1 MIIKR
6 YLLRFFAL
14 ATMLEILVALNGCQK
29 YKDVNSSSSKN
40 TEEITAVEL
49 MKNGCGAAVTQ
60 LDSLSEESLKLLK
73 ESGITFIKVHIPY
86 PFASDGTLTTNYM
99 TAKRAVKMIYNVGL
113 EPVCQSFTPGGNAY
127 NSSTGKV
134 EWMSYLPNVFEDYDD
149 AYFYKVLRNG
159 TEYIAKDLKEYT
171 NCWIVSNEP
180 NLTVF
185 TGPMTFEQIQKYITT
200 CAEGLKSG
208 NPSAYCGVNIFAS
221 ADKNRA
227 MRLIPMLY
235 GENSA
240 LDYLGLD
247 SYFGTLVEGGAES
260 WDDYIYTYY
269 NMTGVPIMITEFSY
283 SSYVYEDNK
292 RQNDSTGL
300 AYNNAVCRDKR
311 FSCEWDNHLRNE
323 ETQAEYA
330 RACLK
335 IFKQHKEVIGW
346 CWFSNIDKTGPCWEC
361 GDTNCPMESS
371 WGLLR
376 SDGTAKPVLN
386 MFSTNQ

>member
-1 MIIKR
+1 MKKIRR
-6 YLLRFFAL
+6 YLSFFV
-14 ATMLEILVALNGCQK
+14 IVAVLGAIAVSTGCQSHGGP
-29 YKDVNSSSSKN
+29 DPVSSSQAD
-40 TEEITAVEL
+40 TPPAVEM
-49 MKNGCGAAVTQ
+49 MKNGCGAAVTE
-60 LDSLSEESLKLLK
+60 LDSLSEESLQTLK
-73 ESGITFIKVHIPY
+73 DSGITFVKVHIPY
-86 PFASDGTLTTNYM
+86 PFANDGTLSTNYM
-99 TAKRAVKMIYNVGL
+99 TAKRAVKMIYSVGL

-127 NSSTGKV
+127 NASTGKV

-149 AYFYKVLRNG
+149 EYFYKTVRTG
-159 TEYIAKDLKEYT
+159 TEYIAKDLKEYS

-185 TGPMTFEQIQKYITT
+185 TGPMTFEQIEKYITT
-200 CAEGLKSG
+200 STEGLKAG
-208 NPSAYCGVNIFAS
+208 NPNAYCGVNIFAS

-235 GENSA
+235 DENSM

-260 WDDYIYTYY
+260 WDDYIDTYY
-269 NMTGVPIMITEFSY
+269 NIAGVPIMITEFSY
-283 SSYVYEDNK
+283 SSYVYDEDK
-292 RQNDSTGL
+292 RQNDSAGL
-300 AYNNAVCRDKR
+300 AYNNSVCRDKR
-311 FSCEWDNHLRNE
+311 FSFEWGDHVRNE

-330 RACLK
+330 RMCLE
-335 IFKQHKEVIGW
+335 IFKQHEEVIGW

-386 MFSTNQ
+386 VFASNS